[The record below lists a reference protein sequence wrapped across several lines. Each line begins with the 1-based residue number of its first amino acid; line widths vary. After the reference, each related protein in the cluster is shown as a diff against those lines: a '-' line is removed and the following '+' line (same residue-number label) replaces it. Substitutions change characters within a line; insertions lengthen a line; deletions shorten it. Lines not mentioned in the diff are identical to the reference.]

1 VNAPKYGRKEK
12 DVTGFEFGLSKWAP
26 FQDRETCERVRRIRR
41 EDICKHANPDLRIEV
56 VADDQISHRRVT
68 DIFRRIKSAA
78 EADRRL
84 VLILPN
90 PHPQYIKV
98 AHLINTFQVN
108 CRNLF
113 IFNMDEW
120 ADEEGNTAPES
131 WPNGLMYG
139 MLNYFYYRIE
149 EKLRPPR
156 EQIQGPTTR
165 NIDDFAGMI
174 EDVGGVDV
182 CYGGIGWSGHLAFI
196 EPDAPEFSAELEDW
210 RRMGPRIVTL
220 SPFTIAQS
228 CLDADYG
235 LSGNWAWVPP
245 RAATI
250 GPAQVL
256 SSRLRS
262 SWNSFTISGTQVSWQ
277 RFTVRLAAHGPV
289 TPRVPASMLQLA
301 PSELYISESIAANI
315 EPHREL
321 SWYS

>member
-1 VNAPKYGRKEK
+1 MT
-12 DVTGFEFGLSKWAP
+12 DFQFGISKWAP
-26 FQDRETCERVRRIRR
+26 FQDREVCKRVGRIKR
-41 EDICKHANPDLRIEV
+41 EDICAPSSPNLKIEV
-56 VADDQISHRRVT
+56 VPDDQISFRRVS
-68 DIFRRIKSAA
+68 DIFQRIKIAA
-78 EADRRL
+78 EENRRL

-90 PHPQYIKV
+90 PHPQYLKV
-98 AHLINTFQVN
+98 AHLINTFQVD
-108 CRNLF
+108 CRNLY

-120 ADEEGNTAPES
+120 ADQDGNTAPET

-139 MLNYFYYRIE
+139 MLNYFYYKLD

-156 EQIQGPTTR
+156 EQIQGPAKQ
-165 NIDDFAGMI
+165 NINDFSGMI
-174 EDVGGVDV
+174 EDAGGVDV

-196 EPDAPEFSAELEDW
+196 EPDAPEFKAELEEW
-210 RRMGPRIVTL
+210 KQMGPRIVTL

-235 LSGNWAWVPP
+235 MSGNWAWVPP

-250 GPAQVL
+250 GPAQIL

-262 SWNSFTISGTQVSWQ
+262 SWNSFTISGTSVSWQ

-301 PSELYISESIAANI
+301 PSELYLSESIAGDI
-315 EPHREL
+315 ESHREL